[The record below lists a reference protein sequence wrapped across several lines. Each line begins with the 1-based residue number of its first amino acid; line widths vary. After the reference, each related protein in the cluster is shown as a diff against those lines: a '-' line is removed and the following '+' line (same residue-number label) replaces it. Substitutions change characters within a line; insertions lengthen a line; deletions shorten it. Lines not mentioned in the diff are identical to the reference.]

1 MDLELFW
8 TAGASLADLG
18 FSGGDLAT
26 DHDLKT
32 AILLSLF
39 TDQRAKDDDQLPDQM
54 QGKRGWWG
62 DALGVNGVNRKIGS
76 RLWLLAREKQVQE
89 VVNRA
94 QEYAQEALQWL
105 VDDGVV
111 LSVAVSSAIVAPSTL
126 GLSIAV
132 QRNQQTPARYRFEFA
147 WNNLSQV
154 SA

>member
-8 TAGASLADLG
+8 SAGASRSDLG
-18 FSGGDLAT
+18 FSSGDLAT

-32 AILLSLF
+32 AIVLSLF
-39 TDQRAKDDDQLPDQM
+39 TDQRAQDDDLLPDPL

-62 DALGVNGVNRKIGS
+62 DALGVSGVNRKIGS

-94 QEYAQEALQWL
+94 QEYAQQALQWL

-111 LSVAVSSAIVAPSTL
+111 LSLAVSAAIVAPGML

-132 QRNQQTPARYRFEFA
+132 QRNRQAPARYRFEFA